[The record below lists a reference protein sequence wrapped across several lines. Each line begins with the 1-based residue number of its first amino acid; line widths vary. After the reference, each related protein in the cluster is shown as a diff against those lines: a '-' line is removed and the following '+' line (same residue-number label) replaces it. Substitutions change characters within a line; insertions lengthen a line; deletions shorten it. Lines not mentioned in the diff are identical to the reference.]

1 MDHWH
6 NGSVQ
11 AAEDHAVKTMRDHAV
26 IAEGNPWPW
35 GKTTTVVTGKDIQPV
50 AEGQD
55 NTRCRGD

>member
-1 MDHWH
+1 MDPWH
-6 NGSVQ
+6 NGSVL
-11 AAEDHAVKTMRDHAV
+11 AAEDHAVKTMQDHAV